1 MTELPGSV
9 SQEARANGL
18 VTCLN
23 ARMTPEILF
32 LRVFCDTNGN
42 HGNVLGV
49 VRDGRA
55 FPDEESRQVLA
66 RELGLSETV
75 FIDDAHRGIV
85 DIYTPGV
92 RLPFAGYPLVG
103 VAWLLGLDRLELP
116 VGNIPVRRADG
127 FTWISARAEWVP
139 PRTLQQY
146 GSTQEVDTLTV
157 PEPGEWVYAWAWQ
170 DEIAG
175 RVRARGFPGRGD
187 GIDEDEAT
195 GAAALLLADRLGR
208 AVAVTQGSG
217 SQIMA
222 APGSDGMT
230 LIGGRVCAVENLAC

>member
-1 MTELPGSV
+1 M
-9 SQEARANGL
+9 
-18 VTCLN
+18 TCLN
-23 ARMTPEILF
+23 ARMTPDILF
-32 LRVFCDTNGN
+32 LRVFCSPNGD

-49 VRDGRA
+49 VRDGPA
-55 FPDEESRQVLA
+55 FPDEKSRQALA
-66 RELGLSETV
+66 RQLGLSETV
-75 FIDDAHRGIV
+75 FIDDVHRGVV
-85 DIYTPGV
+85 DIYTPGM

-103 VAWLLGLDRLELP
+103 VAWLLGLETLELP
-116 VGNIPVRRADG
+116 VGSVPVRRADG
-127 FTWISARAEWVP
+127 FTWIRARAEWVP
-139 PRTLQQY
+139 PRTLRQY
-146 GSTQEVDTLTV
+146 ASTQEVDAMAV

-170 DEIAG
+170 DEAAG

-222 APGSDGMT
+222 VPGPDGT
-230 LIGGRVCAVENLAC
+230 TDIGGRVRAVENPAC

>member
-1 MTELPGSV
+1 
-9 SQEARANGL
+9 
-18 VTCLN
+18 
-23 ARMTPEILF
+23 MTPDIHF
-32 LRVFCDTNGN
+32 LRVFCDQNGN

-49 VRDGRA
+49 VRDGRG
-55 FPDEESRQVLA
+55 FPDEEARQALA

-75 FIDDAHRGIV
+75 FIDDAHRGVV

-103 VAWLLGLDRLELP
+103 VAWLLGLERLELP
-116 VGNIPVRRADG
+116 VGSIPVRRADG
-127 FTWISARAEWVP
+127 FTWIGAQAEWVP
-139 PRTLQQY
+139 PRTLRQY
-146 GSTQEVDTLTV
+146 GSTQEVEALAV

-170 DEIAG
+170 DETAG

-222 APGSDGMT
+222 APGPDGT
-230 LIGGRVCAVENLAC
+230 TYIGGRVRAVENSAC

>member
-1 MTELPGSV
+1 M
-9 SQEARANGL
+9 SQEARANDL
-18 VTCLN
+18 LTCLN
-23 ARMTPEILF
+23 ALVTPDIPF

-49 VRDGRA
+49 VHDGRA

-66 RELGLSETV
+66 RELRLGETV
-75 FIDDAHRGIV
+75 FMDDAHRGIV

-103 VAWLLGLDRLELP
+103 VAWLLGLERLELP
-116 VGNIPVRRADG
+116 VGSIPVRRADG
-127 FTWISARAEWVP
+127 FTWISARAERVP
-139 PRTLQQY
+139 PRTLRQY
-146 GSTQEVDTLTV
+146 GSTQEVEALAV
-157 PEPGEWVYAWAWQ
+157 PEPGEWVYARAWQ
-170 DEIAG
+170 DEAAD
-175 RVRARGFPGRGD
+175 RVRARGFLARGD

-222 APGSDGMT
+222 APGSDGT
-230 LIGGRVCAVENLAC
+230 PHIGGPVCAVENPAC

>member
-1 MTELPGSV
+1 
-9 SQEARANGL
+9 
-18 VTCLN
+18 LN
-23 ARMTPEILF
+23 ARVTPDILF
-32 LRVFCDTNGN
+32 LRVFCDPDGG

-55 FPDEESRQVLA
+55 VPDEGSREALA

-75 FIDDAHRGIV
+75 FIDDAQRGTV

-103 VAWLLGLDRLELP
+103 VAWLLGLERLELP
-116 VGNIPVRRADG
+116 VGSVPVRRADG
-127 FTWISARAEWVP
+127 FTWIGARAEWVP
-139 PRTLQQY
+139 PRTLRQY
-146 GSTQEVDTLTV
+146 ADPQEVDALAV

-170 DEIAG
+170 DEAAG
-175 RVRARGFPGRGD
+175 RIRARGFPGRGD

-217 SQIMA
+217 SLIMA
-222 APGSDGMT
+222 APGSDGT
-230 LIGGRVCAVENLAC
+230 THIGGRVRAVAEPAY

>member
-1 MTELPGSV
+1 MTERPGSV
-9 SQEARANGL
+9 SQEARVNGL
-18 VTCLN
+18 LTCLN
-23 ARMTPEILF
+23 ARVTPDILF

-55 FPDEESRQVLA
+55 FPDEESRQALA

-75 FIDDAHRGIV
+75 FIDDARRGIV

-103 VAWLLGLDRLELP
+103 VAWLLGLERLELP
-116 VGNIPVRRADG
+116 VGGIPVRRADG

-146 GSTQEVDTLTV
+146 GSTQEVDALAV

-170 DEIAG
+170 DEAAG

-187 GIDEDEAT
+187 GIHEDEAT

-208 AVAVTQGSG
+208 AVAVTQGRG

-222 APGSDGMT
+222 APGSDGT
-230 LIGGRVCAVENLAC
+230 THIGGRVCAVEKPAC

>member
-1 MTELPGSV
+1 MSR
-9 SQEARANGL
+9 EARTNGL
-18 VTCLN
+18 VSCFN
-23 ARMTPEILF
+23 ARVSHDIHF
-32 LRVFCDTNGN
+32 LRVFCDANGN

-55 FPDEESRQVLA
+55 FPDEEARQSLA

-75 FIDDAHRGIV
+75 FVHDAHRGVV

-92 RLPFAGYPLVG
+92 RLPFAGYPLVD

-116 VGNIPVRRADG
+116 VGSIPVRRADSL
-127 FTWISARAEWVP
+127 TWISARAEWVP
-139 PRTLQQY
+139 PRTLRQY
-146 GSTQEVDTLTV
+146 AGPQEVDALAV

-170 DEIAG
+170 DETAG
-175 RVRARGFPGRGD
+175 RIRARGFPGRGD

-208 AVAVTQGSG
+208 DVAVTQGNG

-222 APGSDGMT
+222 APGPDGT
-230 LIGGRVCAVENLAC
+230 THIGGRVCTVDNPAH